1 MSIWQVVYWIG
12 FACAM
17 SGALVLIFKRSLGL
31 ARRLFWLG
39 AIGTAM
45 YIPEVWGDWF
55 EFGFMIFLSLAY
67 AAASLLCWYWME
79 EAE

>member
-1 MSIWQVVYWIG
+1 
-12 FACAM
+12 
-17 SGALVLIFKRSLGL
+17 
-31 ARRLFWLG
+31 
-39 AIGTAM
+39 M
-45 YIPEVWGDWF
+45 YIPEVLGDWF